1 MYLLALAFLAASAYS
16 FWIGELENARLILG
30 IGLVLAGARFVLG
43 PQEEASLPRKVGL
56 GIGVLVLIAA
66 VSYAIRCLFG

>member
-16 FWIGELENARLILG
+16 FWIGEVENARLILG

-43 PQEEASLPRKVGL
+43 PQEEASLPRKIGL
-56 GIGVLVLIAA
+56 GIGVLALIVA
-66 VSYAIRCLFG
+66 VSYAIRSFFG

>member
-16 FWIGELENARLILG
+16 FWIGEISNARLILG
-30 IGLVLAGARFVLG
+30 VGLVLAGTRFVLG
-43 PQEEASLPRKVGL
+43 PQEEASLPRKIGL

-66 VSYAIRCLFG
+66 VSYAIRTVFG

>member
-66 VSYAIRCLFG
+66 VSYAIRWFFG

>member
-16 FWIGELENARLILG
+16 FWIGELGNAKLILG

-56 GIGVLVLIAA
+56 GMGVLILIVA
-66 VSYAIRCLFG
+66 VSYAIRSFFG